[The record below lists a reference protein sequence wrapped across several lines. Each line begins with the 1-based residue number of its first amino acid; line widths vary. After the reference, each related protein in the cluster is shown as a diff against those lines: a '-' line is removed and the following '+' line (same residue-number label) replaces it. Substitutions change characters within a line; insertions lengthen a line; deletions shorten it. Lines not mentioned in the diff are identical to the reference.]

1 MGLHRA
7 AQPAQVQSSIDP
19 AQQMID
25 RNHIFEIEF
34 IKKAVLPTHRLTH
47 HRPDPLAQ
55 PSLTRN
61 HDRPSRSKDF
71 FNTLGYE
78 QTSSRSKLTS
88 ALPPNADILVAV
100 TDFRV

>member
-1 MGLHRA
+1 MSLHLT
-7 AQPAQVQSSIDP
+7 AQPAQVQNSVDP
-19 AQQMID
+19 AQKMIA

-71 FNTLGYE
+71 FNTLSHKQKWTGGEYFALD
-78 QTSSRSKLTS
+78 SAILGLYSR
-88 ALPPNADILVAV
+88 
-100 TDFRV
+100 RVWS